1 MIDAATSDE
10 DKVAPVYKLEE
21 ICELLRSSHVSIVK
35 EVSEFILKRLDH
47 KSPVVKQ
54 KALRLIKYAVGKSGL
69 EFRREMQRHSA
80 AVRQLLHYKG
90 HPDRLKGDALNKAV
104 RDTAHEVIS
113 AIFSEQDN
121 KAAPTEDL
129 NTRIQGFGNTNFEM
143 PSEDKK
149 SFLSE
154 AVGLGSASIKQGLN
168 SFTQGQSFR
177 KNENGSYKG
186 PNLQRS
192 LTIES
197 DNTNKYEPVEIGN
210 ESRLGFSTKQGSG
223 SWNPEIRVAS
233 TEWNNGNSTSSH
245 TKSKTREERLL
256 ETIVTSGGV
265 RLQPTRDAIH
275 VFLAEA
281 AKLDPMAISRA
292 LETKLQS
299 PQWQVRVRA
308 VCVLDSIVRRK
319 DNEPFSIVASYFS
332 ENKELLIRCSL
343 SPQAS
348 LREKAN
354 KVLSFLDGEQAG
366 TMAIDSGKSVK
377 AETATAVQMPDLID
391 TGDSDYINGTND
403 STHTQG
409 AENTGSSTKEATHTI
424 YDLLGDNVGSGVSIS
439 EERNDDDPFADVS
452 FHSGQGPDSTD
463 DIFKGLT
470 IGDKPDANQ
479 NHVTINE
486 SRPDLFDIFGSSDI
500 SSEQVNQRND
510 VNALMAGLSV
520 NESEV
525 KGIPGM
531 PSEAILS
538 DFKSNPGYQV
548 TNDTLNG
555 MVGSQVTGISPNAM
569 PLSSSL
575 PFSIPPGMMFNPA
588 FPSQP
593 INYVAMSNFL
603 AQQQLLANMSNFQ
616 LNGNMNAQSVGS
628 SYVTSNA
635 SPFPDIFQANFP
647 TQAPNLM
654 GSDLKEETKAFD
666 FILDHLAAARDSK
679 RIV

>member
-197 DNTNKYEPVEIGN
+197 DNTNKYGPVEIGN
-210 ESRLGFSTKQGSG
+210 ESRLGISTKQGSG
-223 SWNPEIRVAS
+223 SWNPEIRVAG

-281 AKLDPMAISRA
+281 AKLNPMAISRA

-391 TGDSDYINGTND
+391 TSDSDYIDGTND

-409 AENTGSSTKEATHTI
+409 AENTGSSTKEATHSI

>member
-210 ESRLGFSTKQGSG
+210 ESRLGISTKQGSG
-223 SWNPEIRVAS
+223 SWNPEIRVAG

-391 TGDSDYINGTND
+391 TSDSDYIDGTND

-409 AENTGSSTKEATHTI
+409 AENTGSSTKEATHSI

-548 TNDTLNG
+548 TNDTLDG

>member
-210 ESRLGFSTKQGSG
+210 ESRLGISTKQGSG

-409 AENTGSSTKEATHTI
+409 AENTGSSTKEATHSI

-635 SPFPDIFQANFP
+635 SPLPDIFQANFP

>member
-210 ESRLGFSTKQGSG
+210 ESRLGISTKQGSG

-409 AENTGSSTKEATHTI
+409 AENTGSSTKEATHSI

>member
-210 ESRLGFSTKQGSG
+210 ESRLGISTKQGSG
-223 SWNPEIRVAS
+223 SWNPEIRVAG

-403 STHTQG
+403 SMHTQG
-409 AENTGSSTKEATHTI
+409 AENTGSSTKEATHSI

-548 TNDTLNG
+548 TNDTLDG